1 MGYPAAMDDDRG
13 VILLAGIGAALCA
26 LALLVIYMANWRGE
40 QAATVFVI
48 CLLFLPICA
57 ARMRGR

>member
-1 MGYPAAMDDDRG
+1 MDDDRG
-13 VILLAGIGAALCA
+13 VALLAGIGAALCA
-26 LALLVIYMANWRGE
+26 LALLVIYMANWRGDE
-40 QAATVFVI
+40 AATVFVV

>member
-1 MGYPAAMDDDRG
+1 MDDDRG
-13 VILLAGIGAALCA
+13 MTLLAGAGAALCA
-26 LALLVIYMANWRGE
+26 LSLLILYFSGWRGE
-40 QAATVFVI
+40 QAATVFVV